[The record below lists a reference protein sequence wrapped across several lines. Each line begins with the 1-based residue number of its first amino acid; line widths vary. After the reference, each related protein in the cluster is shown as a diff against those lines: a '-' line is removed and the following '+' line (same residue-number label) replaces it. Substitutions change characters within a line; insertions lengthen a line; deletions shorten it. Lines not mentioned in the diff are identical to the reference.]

1 MEKILINAIKSG
13 SQDVLLKIYKQYRND
28 FIRWAMNYYKVSIE
42 EAREVFQE
50 VMITFHDNINN
61 GKVTELNC
69 DLRTYL
75 FQKAKYK
82 LTRIFK
88 KAQNKRAL
96 TYKPAIDF
104 ASFHTHAYVNKLE
117 GPGKRI
123 IQLFYVHELT
133 EQEVAKAMGYKDA
146 TVAKYKRFECFKK
159 LMELV
164 NMKKQHER
172 Y

>member
-1 MEKILINAIKSG
+1 M
-13 SQDVLLKIYKQYRND
+13 
-28 FIRWAMNYYKVSIE
+28 
-42 EAREVFQE
+42 
-50 VMITFHDNINN
+50 
-61 GKVTELNC
+61 
-69 DLRTYL
+69 
-75 FQKAKYK
+75 
-82 LTRIFK
+82 
-88 KAQNKRAL
+88 